1 MRLFFNKCRVTDP
14 DEGRYVTEGSRRYR
28 RPISRR
34 SGSVQIAQT
43 ISHYGQGFSPAR
55 QNPAGDEV
63 HYVVRGRGAAW
74 IDGTR
79 SALEQGTAV
88 YTPAGSV
95 CAFENAASECMEIVS
110 VTCPEDDDTRIVD
123 LDSDFP
129 LKAQPNGPVRAIHER
144 DSRSV
149 ATGDRQF
156 KLLVDKDFGCK
167 RITQFIG
174 VIPQSRAEQH
184 HHSYE
189 EAIYIL
195 EGRGLVWSGEE
206 SCEFAPGTSIYLP
219 VGAKHCLENPY
230 PEPVRLLGVFYPSG
244 SPAVNYRD

>member
-14 DEGRYVTEGSRRYR
+14 DEGGYVTEGSRRYR

-43 ISHYGQGFSPAR
+43 ISHYGQGSSPAR
-55 QNPAGDEV
+55 QNPVGDEV

-79 SALEQGTAV
+79 SELEQGTAV

-95 CAFENAASECMEIVS
+95 CAFENTASECMEIVS
-110 VTCPEDDDTRIVD
+110 VTCPEDDEARMVEA
-123 LDSDFP
+123 DFP
-129 LKAQPNGPVRAIHER
+129 VKAQRDGPVRTIHER
-144 DSRSV
+144 DARSV
-149 ATGDRQF
+149 VTGDRLF
-156 KLLVDKDFGCK
+156 KLLVEKDFGCE

-174 VIPQSRAEQH
+174 VIPRSRAAQH

-195 EGRGLVWSGEE
+195 DGRGLVWSGDQ
-206 SCEFAPGTSIYLP
+206 SCEFVTGTSIYLP
-219 VGAKHCLENPY
+219 VGAKHSLENPY
-230 PEPVRLLGVFYPSG
+230 LEPVRLLGVFYPSG

>member
-1 MRLFFNKCRVTDP
+1 MKLFLNQCRVTDP
-14 DEGRYVTEGSRRYR
+14 DEGDYFTEGSRRYR

-34 SGSVQIAQT
+34 SGSVEIAQT
-43 ISHYGQGFSPAR
+43 ISHYGRGSSRAR
-55 QNPAGDEV
+55 QNPVGDEV
-63 HYVVRGRGAAW
+63 HYVFRGCGAVW

-79 SALEQGTAV
+79 SELEQGTAI

-95 CAFENAASECMEIVS
+95 RVFENTASEGMEIVS
-110 VTCPEDDDTRIVD
+110 VACPEDDGAQMVE
-123 LDSDFP
+123 SDF
-129 LKAQPNGPVRAIHER
+129 LDRVQPAGPVRTMHER
-144 DSRSV
+144 DATSV

-156 KLLVDKDFGCK
+156 KLLVDRGFGCE

-174 VIPQSRAEQH
+174 VIPRSRAAQH

-195 EGRGLVWSGEE
+195 EGRGLVWAGDE
-206 SCEFAPGTSIYLP
+206 SCEFGTGTSIYLP
-219 VGAKHCLENPY
+219 VEAKHCLENPY
-230 PEPVRLLGVFYPSG
+230 SEPVRLLGVFYPSG